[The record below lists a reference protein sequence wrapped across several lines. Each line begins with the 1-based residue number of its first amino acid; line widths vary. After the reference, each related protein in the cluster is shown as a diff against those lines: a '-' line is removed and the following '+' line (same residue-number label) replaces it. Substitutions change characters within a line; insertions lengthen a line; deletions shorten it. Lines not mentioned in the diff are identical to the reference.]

1 MDSNIIIYVVI
12 AIIIIVVIV
21 LVFYYNHWEYTL
33 AILEVI
39 VLIATLFIL
48 YRQSQIQQNLET
60 EQELEYISG
69 NYKNIQKELMNNK
82 DYYSKI
88 YKIDNENVNDHYN
101 TSIMLQQISDV
112 LKLDK
117 LDTHWDNLFKTW
129 VNTNTFKKHWL
140 SLNKYY
146 DDNTNKYINS
156 ILL

>member
-12 AIIIIVVIV
+12 AIIIMVVIV

-33 AILEVI
+33 AILEII

-69 NYKNIQKELMNNK
+69 NYKKIQKELMNNK
-82 DYYSKI
+82 AYYSKI
-88 YKIDNENVNDHYN
+88 YKINDDDVDSHYN
-101 TSIMLQQISDV
+101 TSIMLQQISDI

-129 VNTNTFKKHWL
+129 VNTNEFKKYWL
-140 SLNKYY
+140 LLSKYY
-146 DDNTNKYINS
+146 DDTTNKYINN
-156 ILL
+156 LL